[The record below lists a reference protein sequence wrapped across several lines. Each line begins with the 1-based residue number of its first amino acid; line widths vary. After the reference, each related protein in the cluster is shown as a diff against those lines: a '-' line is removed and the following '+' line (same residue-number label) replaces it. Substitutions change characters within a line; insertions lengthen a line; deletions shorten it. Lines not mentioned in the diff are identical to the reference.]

1 MFHTFKS
8 IEELK
13 KYVSQFNG
21 SEAVIAQSIMM
32 MTINTLNKLHQ
43 AEMTEE
49 IDRCVELACY
59 ARGL

>member
-8 IEELK
+8 IEELE

-43 AEMTEE
+43 AEIIEE
-49 IDRCVELACY
+49 IAKRQFKH

>member
-8 IEELK
+8 IEELE

-43 AEMTEE
+43 AEITEE
-49 IDRCVELACY
+49 IDRCNRH